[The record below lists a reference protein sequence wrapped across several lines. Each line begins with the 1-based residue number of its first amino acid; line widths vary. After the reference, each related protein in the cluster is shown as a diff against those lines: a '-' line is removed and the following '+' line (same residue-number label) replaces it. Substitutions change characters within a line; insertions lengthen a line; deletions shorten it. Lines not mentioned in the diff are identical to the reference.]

1 MRGKSTFV
9 FQNAITKIYISRNCS
24 FYNINFFTLLVSVL
38 FLFFFHYIFKVERLI
53 IPQRRLEK
61 RHNFT
66 PGSDDNKMSFTVV
79 VQTFSL
85 HCTTF

>member
-38 FLFFFHYIFKVERLI
+38 FLFFFHYIVKVHYSIAKVR
-53 IPQRRLEK
+53 K
-61 RHNFT
+61 
-66 PGSDDNKMSFTVV
+66 KA
-79 VQTFSL
+79 
-85 HCTTF
+85 